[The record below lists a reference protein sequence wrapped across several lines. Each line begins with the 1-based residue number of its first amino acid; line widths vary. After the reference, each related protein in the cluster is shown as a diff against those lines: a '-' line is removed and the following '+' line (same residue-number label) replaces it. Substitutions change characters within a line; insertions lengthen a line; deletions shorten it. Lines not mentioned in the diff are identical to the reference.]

1 LREIPRDTNVMER
14 DRDEVLAANTAFY
27 RAFAARDVDAMDALW
42 ARHAPVACVH
52 PGWHA
57 LSGRDAVMASW
68 RGILRGP
75 GAPDIACGDTSIHV
89 FGESAFVVC
98 AERLPDGELV
108 ATNVFVREEGAWRL
122 VHHHAGPIADADE
135 DDRPTPGLLN

>member
-1 LREIPRDTNVMER
+1 MER
-14 DRDEVLAANTAFY
+14 DRDEVLAANAAFY
-27 RAFAARDVDAMDALW
+27 RAFAARDVEAMDALW
-42 ARHAPVACVH
+42 ARHTPVACVH

-57 LSGRDAVMASW
+57 LTGRDAVMASW

-75 GAPDIACGDTSIHV
+75 GAPDIACGEATSHV

-98 AERLPDGELV
+98 AERLPGGELA

-135 DDRPTPGLLN
+135 DDRPTPSLLN